1 MREFRLKDNPG
12 SFEEF
17 TKLFIP
23 EVDSFIESYY
33 RKKIKSS
40 GIQFIT
46 DMYAMLK
53 EYCTREGKR
62 VRPMVLLGA
71 YSGYKAR
78 VGDYSQIIMLASA
91 VEMMHSFLL
100 IQDDIID
107 ESDIR
112 RGGKALHIAAG
123 ENYSG
128 YTYNESIGSDVAIV
142 LADVIMSNA
151 LEIITESNIKPA
163 VRKKFLR
170 VFSMT
175 YEMTAWGQIL
185 DTLHSLPRKADF
197 NQKVPMQI
205 ISMKTAYY
213 TFYYPMLMGYILTGR
228 DDNEE
233 KENIRKFALPLGSAF
248 QIHDDIIGV
257 FGKVEETGKPNDS
270 DIHEGK
276 MTILVQKTIE
286 KLKGE
291 EKMRFRSLLATRKK
305 KKNDVNFIRN
315 MIVES
320 GGLDASL
327 GLFRKFID
335 ESVENLEKL
344 ALRKSY
350 KKIFSGVIRRVN
362 EINIEHIS

>member
-1 MREFRLKDNPG
+1 VKEFRLKENPG

-17 TKLFIP
+17 SKLFIP
-23 EVDSFIESYY
+23 RVDGFIEGYY
-33 RKKIKSS
+33 REKIKSS
-40 GIQFIT
+40 PLKFVT
-46 DMYAMLK
+46 DMYEMLK

-62 VRPMVLLGA
+62 VRPMVLLAA

-78 VGDYSQIIMLASA
+78 PGDYSHIIRLASV

-112 RGGKALHIAAG
+112 RGGKALHVAA
-123 ENYSG
+123 EEKYSG
-128 YTYNESIGSDVAIV
+128 YTFNKSIGSDIAIV

-151 LEIITESNIKPA
+151 IEIIAGAEIKPA
-163 VRKKFLR
+163 VRKKFLQ

-185 DTLHSLPRKADF
+185 DTLHSLPRRADF
-197 NQKVPMQI
+197 SQDVPMQI

-213 TFYYPMLMGYILTGR
+213 TFYYPLLMGYILSGR
-228 DDNEE
+228 DDRVER
-233 KENIRKFALPLGSAF
+233 ENIRNFALPLGSAF
-248 QIHDDIIGV
+248 QIRDDIIGV
-257 FGKVEETGKPNDS
+257 FGKVEKTGKPNDS
-270 DIHEGK
+270 DILEGK

-291 EKMRFRSLLATRKK
+291 EKKRYRSLITAQRKRK
-305 KKNDVNFIRN
+305 ADVNSIRK
-315 MIVES
+315 MIIES

-327 GLFRKFID
+327 SLHRKFID
-335 ESVENLEKL
+335 ESLENLEKL
-344 ALRKSY
+344 TLRKSY
-350 KKIFSGVIRRVN
+350 KRIFAGIIQRVN
-362 EINIEHIS
+362 EIDMEL

>member
-1 MREFRLKDNPG
+1 MKEFRLKEIPA

-17 TKLFIP
+17 SGIFIP
-23 EVDSFIESYY
+23 EVDKFIMDYY
-33 RKKIKSS
+33 RKKIKKS
-40 GIQFIT
+40 GIGFIA
-46 DMYAMLK
+46 DMYKMLK

-62 VRPMVLLGA
+62 IRPMVLLSA
-71 YSGYKAR
+71 YSGYKGR
-78 VGDYSQIIMLASA
+78 TGDYSPLIRLASA

-112 RGGKALHIAAG
+112 RGGKALHIAAD

-128 YTYNESIGSDVAIV
+128 YTYNESIGSDIAIV

-151 LEIITESNIKPA
+151 LEIINESDMKPA

-197 NQKVPMQI
+197 SQDVPMQI

-213 TFYYPMLMGYILTGR
+213 TFYYPLLMGYILTGR
-228 DDNEE
+228 DDSGE

-248 QIHDDIIGV
+248 QIRDDIIGV

-270 DIHEGK
+270 DILEGK

-286 KLKGE
+286 KLGGE
-291 EKMRFRSLLATRKK
+291 GKKIFRSLITERKK
-305 KKNDVNFIRN
+305 KKAQVNSIRK

-320 GGLDASL
+320 GGLEASL
-327 GLFRKFID
+327 ALHGKFIE
-335 ESVENLEKL
+335 ESAENLEKL
-344 ALRKSY
+344 TISKSCR
-350 KKIFSGVIRRVN
+350 KIFSGIIRKVN
-362 EINIEHIS
+362 EINIEF